1 MELSIKDFLNAN
13 LQIQTR
19 CKTPSPRLLFG
30 SIVGCSA
37 FTQICLPSLAELA
50 NIIPASDSGK
60 GVETQT
66 GKQEDVTAC
75 DASISCPTVYVDSV
89 EFSSIPDD
97 GENRNF
103 NTLDKIPTLDE
114 LTDVKPTDWAYQAL
128 KTLME
133 RYGILSA
140 YPDSKFRGNQE
151 MTRYEFAAGLA
162 ITIDKVEDLVA
173 NAIGDEY
180 IRQDAITLRRL
191 QKQYRVVLDEL
202 QQRID
207 KTELKAA
214 TIQAQQF
221 STTTKL
227 QGQQIVVVSGGSSAA
242 NTLVSRTRLNLLTS
256 FQPQDLLVTQ
266 LESGNNGGDAVAQ
279 EQRDGL
285 NYLGTAGLFA
295 NAGGLEY
302 SDVDSQL
309 RLRRLSYTFHT
320 QKDLEV
326 TIGAK
331 ISPRDFIDKNSY
343 ANNEAADFSSGAF
356 LNNPLIVQNQIDRE
370 GGAGAVV
377 VWNPSPKLI
386 MRSLYVAKNGNQPNQ
401 GISGDGHQATVE
413 VEYNP
418 NQKLRLKLQYT
429 NAQVND
435 TDINAVGL
443 NTEYNLNKET
453 GIFGRFGIGTYQ
465 GFNTAIN
472 RNFDATPIS
481 WSVGVTRR
489 NVVIP
494 GTLAGV
500 AVGQPFITSSLS
512 NSTQTNFEA
521 FYNLQLNENISVT
534 PVFSVVTNPDNDK
547 NNGTIWQSSLRT
559 VFSF

>member
-1 MELSIKDFLNAN
+1 MELSIKDFWKASL
-13 LQIQTR
+13 QTR
-19 CKTPSPRLLFG
+19 CKAPSPRLLFG
-30 SIVGCSA
+30 GIVGCST
-37 FTQICLPSLAELA
+37 FTQLCLPSLAELA
-50 NIIPASDSGK
+50 IPPSNSEE
-60 GVETQT
+60 GVKTQT
-66 GKQEDVTAC
+66 GNQENLSC
-75 DASISCPTVYVDSV
+75 DASISCPTVDVDSV
-89 EFSSIPDD
+89 EFSTVSD
-97 GENRNF
+97 GENANM
-103 NTLDKIPTLDE
+103 NLNALDKLPTVDE

-140 YPDSKFRGNQE
+140 YPDKKFRGNQE
-151 MTRYEFAAGLA
+151 MTRYEFAAALSL
-162 ITIDKVEDLVA
+162 TIDKIEDLLA

-191 QKQYRVVLDEL
+191 QKEYRVVLDEL

-214 TIQAQQF
+214 TMQAQQF

-227 QGQQIVVVSGGSSAA
+227 QGQQIVGVSGGSSAA
-242 NTLVSRTRLNLLTS
+242 NTVISRTRLNLLTS
-256 FQPQDLLVTQ
+256 FQPQDSLVTQ
-266 LESGNNGGDAVAQ
+266 LESGNNGGDAVSQ
-279 EQRDGL
+279 EQREGL
-285 NYLGTAGLFA
+285 NNLGTAGLFA
-295 NAGGLEY
+295 NAGGLAY
-302 SDVDSQL
+302 SDVDSKL
-309 RLRRLSYTFHT
+309 RVRRLSYTFHP
-320 QKDLEV
+320 QENLEV
-326 TIGAK
+326 TVGAK
-331 ISPRDFIDKNSY
+331 ISPRDFVDKNSS
-343 ANNEAADFSSGAF
+343 ANNEAMDFSSGLF

-377 VWNPSPKLI
+377 VWKSSPKLI
-386 MRSLYVAKNGNQPNQ
+386 MRSLYITKDPNQ
-401 GISGDGHQATVE
+401 GVSGDGHQATVE

-418 NQKLRLKLQYT
+418 SQKLRLKVQYT
-429 NAQVND
+429 NAEVNN

-443 NTEYNLNKET
+443 NTEYRLNRDI
-453 GIFGRFGIGTYQ
+453 GIFGRFGIGSYQ

-472 RNFDATPIS
+472 QNFDANPIS
-481 WSVGVTRR
+481 WSVGVTKR

-500 AVGQPFITSSLS
+500 AVGQPFITGNLG

-534 PVFSVVTNPDNDK
+534 PVFAVVTNPDNDK
-547 NNGTIWQSSLRT
+547 SNGTIWQSSLRT

>member
-1 MELSIKDFLNAN
+1 MELSIKDFLKAG

-19 CKTPSPRLLFG
+19 CKTPSPQLLFG

-37 FTQICLPSLAELA
+37 FSQLCLPSLAELA
-50 NIIPASDSGK
+50 NIIPASDSEK
-60 GVETQT
+60 GVETQIQ
-66 GKQEDVTAC
+66 GQQDVTSC
-75 DASISCPTVYVDSV
+75 HTSISCPTVDVESV
-89 EFSSIPDD
+89 EFSSIPDN
-97 GENRNF
+97 GENTNF
-103 NTLDKIPTLDE
+103 NALDKIPTVDE

-140 YPDSKFRGNQE
+140 YPDSKFRGNQQ

-191 QKQYRVVLDEL
+191 QKEYRVVLDEL
-202 QQRID
+202 QRRID
-207 KTELKAA
+207 QTELKAA
-214 TIQAQQF
+214 TIQAQRF

-227 QGQQIVVVSGGSSAA
+227 QGQQIVGVSGGSSAA

-279 EQRDGL
+279 EQREGL
-285 NYLGTAGLFA
+285 NYLGTAGLLA
-295 NAGGLEY
+295 NAGGLQY

-309 RLRRLSYTFHT
+309 RLRRLSYSFRP

-343 ANNEAADFSSGAF
+343 ANNEAADFSSGAL

-370 GGAGAVV
+370 GGAGGVV

-418 NQKLRLKLQYT
+418 SQKLRLKLQYT

-443 NTEYNLNKET
+443 NTEYSLNKET
-453 GIFGRFGIGTYQ
+453 GIFGRFGIGSYQ

-472 RNFDATPIS
+472 RDFDATPIS

-500 AVGQPFITSSLS
+500 AVGQPFITGDLG

-521 FYNLQLNENISVT
+521 FYNLQLNDNISVT
-534 PVFSVVTNPDNDK
+534 PVFSLVTNPDNDK
-547 NNGTIWQSSLRT
+547 SNGTIWQSSLRT